1 MNNNEEFVEETT
13 ENVEAQTT
21 EENEEAEE
29 TEVGEEETLE
39 TEENEEPVEEENTEE
54 VKESAEK
61 RYTDAEL
68 DEIIARKLS
77 RQKRKLER
85 EYKNKYSRLET
96 VVNAGLGTSNIEEAT
111 NKLTEFY
118 EENGVNIP
126 DTPRYSEEDTRLLA
140 NAEAD
145 EFIKNCTYKELVEE
159 VDDLANIPV
168 EQLTE
173 RDKIVFL
180 KLADERKRREEES
193 AVLELGI
200 SKDKLEAEDFKNFSS
215 KLNSE
220 LPIKEKYELFLK
232 LNPRK
237 ETKKI
242 GSMKSGAQSKVKDF
256 YTADEISRLTEEELD
271 NPEVWKAV
279 RNSMTKG
286 ANTDNIF

>member
-39 TEENEEPVEEENTEE
+39 TEENEEPVEEDSTEE
-54 VKESAEK
+54 VKEEAEK

-77 RQKRKLER
+77 RQQRKLER
-85 EYKNKYSRLET
+85 KYKDKYSRLEA

-111 NKLTEFY
+111 NKLAEFY
-118 EENGVNIP
+118 QENGVNIP
-126 DTPRYSEEDTRLLA
+126 DAPRYSEDDIRLLA

-145 EFIKNCTYKELVEE
+145 EFIKNCTFKELVEE
-159 VDDLANIPV
+159 VDDLANVPM

-180 KLADERKRREEES
+180 KLANERKRREEES

-200 SKDKLEAEDFKNFSS
+200 SKDKLNAEDFKEFSN
-215 KLNSE
+215 KLNPE
-220 LPIKEKYELFLK
+220 LPIKEKYEMFLK

-242 GSMKSGAQSKVKDF
+242 GSMKTNTADNSKVKEF
-256 YTADEISRLTEEELD
+256 YTKEEALRFTAADYDKYPGLEE
-271 NPEVWKAV
+271 AV
-279 RNSMTKG
+279 ENSMLKW
-286 ANTDNIF
+286 

>member
-1 MNNNEEFVEETT
+1 MEDNKEFVEEST

-29 TEVGEEETLE
+29 ETEVSEETD
-39 TEENEEPVEEENTEE
+39 TEEVEEPVEEETEE
-54 VKESAEK
+54 VKPEAEK
-61 RYTDAEL
+61 KLYTDEEL

-77 RQKRKLER
+77 RQQRKLER
-85 EYKNKYSRLET
+85 KYKDKYSRLEA
-96 VVNAGLGTSNIEEAT
+96 VVNAGLGTSNIEDAT

-126 DTPRYSEEDTRLLA
+126 DAPRYSEEDIKLLA

-145 EFIKNCTYKELVEE
+145 EFIKNCTFKELVDE
-159 VDDLANIPV
+159 VDDLANIPT

-180 KLADERKRREEES
+180 KLADERKKREEES

-200 SKDKLEAEDFKNFSS
+200 TKDKLEAEDFKNFSS

-286 ANTDNIF
+286 VNTDNIF

>member
-39 TEENEEPVEEENTEE
+39 TEEPVEEDSTEE

-126 DTPRYSEEDTRLLA
+126 DTPRYSEEDIRLLA

-145 EFIKNCTYKELVEE
+145 EFIKNCTYKELVDE
-159 VDDLANIPV
+159 VDDLANIPT

-200 SKDKLEAEDFKNFSS
+200 TKDKLEAEDFKNFSS

-286 ANTDNIF
+286 VNTDNIF

>member
-39 TEENEEPVEEENTEE
+39 TEESEEPVEEDSTEE

-126 DTPRYSEEDTRLLA
+126 DTPRYSEEDIRLLA

-145 EFIKNCTYKELVEE
+145 EFIKNCTYKELVDE
-159 VDDLANIPV
+159 VDDLANIPT

-200 SKDKLEAEDFKNFSS
+200 TKDKLEAEDFKNFSS

-286 ANTDNIF
+286 VNTDNIF

>member
-1 MNNNEEFVEETT
+1 MK
-13 ENVEAQTT
+13 
-21 EENEEAEE
+21 
-29 TEVGEEETLE
+29 EEE
-39 TEENEEPVEEENTEE
+39 TEE
-54 VKESAEK
+54 VKPEAEK
-61 RYTDAEL
+61 KLYTDEEL

-77 RQKRKLER
+77 RQQRKLER
-85 EYKNKYSRLET
+85 KYKDKYSRLEA

-118 EENGVNIP
+118 QENGVNIP
-126 DTPRYSEEDTRLLA
+126 DAPRYSEEDTRLLA

-145 EFIKNCTYKELVEE
+145 DFIKNCTFKELVEE

-200 SKDKLEAEDFKNFSS
+200 SKDKLEAEEFKEFSS
-215 KLNSE
+215 KLNPE
-220 LPIKEKYELFLK
+220 LPIKEKYEMFLK
-232 LNPRK
+232 MQPKK

-256 YTADEISRLTEEELD
+256 YTPEELSRLTEEDLED
-271 NPEVWKAV
+271 PDVWA
-279 RNSMTKG
+279 RARESMTNKKYK
-286 ANTDNIF
+286 N

>member
-1 MNNNEEFVEETT
+1 MEDNKEFVEEST

-21 EENEEAEE
+21 EETEEAEE
-29 TEVGEEETLE
+29 TEVSEETFE
-39 TEENEEPVEEENTEE
+39 TEENEEPVEEEAEE
-54 VKESAEK
+54 VKEEAEK

-96 VVNAGLGTSNIEEAT
+96 VVNAGLGTSDIEEAT

-126 DTPRYSEEDTRLLA
+126 SAPRYSEEDTRLLA
-140 NAEAD
+140 NAEAE

-159 VDDLANIPV
+159 VDDLANIPK

-200 SKDKLEAEDFKNFSS
+200 TKDKLEAEDFKKFSS

-256 YTADEISRLTEEELD
+256 YTDDEIARLTEEELD

>member
-13 ENVEAQTT
+13 ENVDAQTT

-29 TEVGEEETLE
+29 ETEVSEETD
-39 TEENEEPVEEENTEE
+39 TEEVEEPVEEETEE
-54 VKESAEK
+54 VKPEAEK
-61 RYTDAEL
+61 KLYTDEEL

-77 RQKRKLER
+77 RQQRKLER
-85 EYKNKYSRLET
+85 KYKDKYSRLEA
-96 VVNAGLGTSNIEEAT
+96 VVNAGLGTSNIEDAT

-118 EENGVNIP
+118 QENGVNIP
-126 DTPRYSEEDTRLLA
+126 DAPRYSEDDIRLLA

-145 EFIKNCTYKELVEE
+145 EFIKNCTYKELVDE
-159 VDDLANIPV
+159 VDDLANIPT

-180 KLADERKRREEES
+180 KLADERKKREEES

-200 SKDKLEAEDFKNFSS
+200 TKDKLEAEDFKNFSS

-271 NPEVWKAV
+271 NPEVWEAV

-286 ANTDNIF
+286 VNTDNIF